1 MKTWPCMLAA
11 FVLLGASL
19 PARAYVDT
27 RTSSGTAVR
36 WQVRCITMSPDARGD
51 QSGDAITI
59 DDIQTT
65 LQTAIDTWNKSIQTC
80 GSMQLSMNPATQVLG
95 VVSDDIP
102 AVVFTSDNWSH
113 DAAAIAVTTVWYA
126 NHPNDPTDG
135 QISDADIELNAV
147 NYSFTTT
154 PTTAVPRANT
164 SIADLQN
171 TLTHELGH
179 VMGLAHTCWDHTAGE
194 PTAPPDNT
202 GAPAP
207 DCNLYPDLP
216 AKVTT
221 ATMYPYTMM
230 AGDTNMRIVG
240 PDDLQGICDAYP
252 NTGTQLACYGYVQNT
267 GCQYGFQRAPRTTVL
282 GLLFLSTLLLF
293 AAATWRARRKR
304 TVA

>member
-1 MKTWPCMLAA
+1 MKTRLAWLAA
-11 FVLLGASL
+11 VALLGASL

-36 WQVRCITMSPDARGD
+36 WQVRCIAMSPDARGD
-51 QSGDAITI
+51 QSGDSITN
-59 DDIQTT
+59 DDITSS
-65 LQTAIDTWNKSIQTC
+65 LQAAIDTWNTSLQTC
-80 GSMQLSMNPATQVLG
+80 SAMQLSLNPATQVLG
-95 VVSDDIP
+95 VVSDGRP

-126 NHPNDPTDG
+126 NHAGDPTDG

-147 NYSFTTT
+147 NYTFTTT
-154 PTTAVPRANT
+154 PTTAVARPNT
-164 SIADLQN
+164 SVADLQN

-207 DCNLYPDLP
+207 DCDLYPDLP

-230 AGDTNMRIVG
+230 PGAINMRIVG

-252 NTGTQLACYGYVQNT
+252 NTGTEMACYGYIQST
-267 GCQYGFQRAPRTTVL
+267 GCQYSLSRTPRTAVV
-282 GLLFLSTLLLF
+282 GLLFTSTLLLF
-293 AAATWRARRKR
+293 AVATWRARRR
-304 TVA
+304 RRA